1 MKFALKAFVDLF
13 KSISTLFIGGIGK
26 FFEGDARDMYRIL
39 FHIITKLPDDTWVYC
54 GHEYTKNN
62 LKFALSID
70 PHNENLQAKWGW
82 CQDKT
87 ITVPSTIGQEKLYNP
102 FLRVNEQALQHVV
115 GKNDPVEVLHTIREM
130 KNSFL

>member
-1 MKFALKAFVDLF
+1 MKAHADLF
-13 KSISTLFIGGIGK
+13 KSFSTLFIGGIGK

-39 FHIITKLPDDTWVYC
+39 FHIISKLPDDTWVYC

-82 CQDKT
+82 CQDKS

-102 FLRVNEQALQHVV
+102 FLRVNEQTLQHVI

-130 KNSFL
+130 KNSFI